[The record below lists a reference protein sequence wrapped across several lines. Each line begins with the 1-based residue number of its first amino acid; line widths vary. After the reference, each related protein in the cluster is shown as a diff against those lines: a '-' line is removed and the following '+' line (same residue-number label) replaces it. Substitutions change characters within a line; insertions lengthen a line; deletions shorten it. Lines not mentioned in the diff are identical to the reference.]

1 MHTLDY
7 TYRLNGAYKQD
18 KLKKWYDWGDLE
30 EKPGSG
36 SEGRFLT
43 WKRNLYSRNWSVE
56 KHLGWVKV
64 FGF

>member
-18 KLKKWYDWGDLE
+18 KLKKWYDSGDLE

-36 SEGRFLT
+36 SEGRFLPESET
-43 WKRNLYSRNWSVE
+43 YIQE
-56 KHLGWVKV
+56 IDQ
-64 FGF
+64 